1 MSLTSS
7 NCFENMIM
15 NVISNSYHNFF
26 TGKPLCYFS
35 SDFQGNFT
43 TQVPY
48 DDLVGMENIDDLN
61 SHYSKVTIDLDRIP
75 VWGVCHQK
83 NGHNFILAE
92 RKVAYHEISLMIY
105 Y

>member
-1 MSLTSS
+1 
-7 NCFENMIM
+7 MIM
-15 NVISNSYHNFF
+15 SFTNNFHLYIF

-48 DDLVGMENIDDLN
+48 DDLVEMENIDDLN

-75 VWGVCHQK
+75 VWGVCHK
-83 NGHNFILAE
+83 KTGHNFILAE
-92 RKVAYHEISLMIY
+92 RYVIY
-105 Y
+105 LAVD